1 VHWVEFPD
9 GTHSRLHSQ
18 FPEQYRQAF
27 HELIGQLSAGR
38 CPTATRNAG
47 APAAATGGSAD

>member
-27 HELIGQLSAGR
+27 NELIGQLSR
-38 CPTATRNAG
+38 
-47 APAAATGGSAD
+47 PADVR